1 MRAFSARWIVSTAA
15 SASSVL
21 RSTSTRAETTSN
33 LGDRALL
40 DQALVVR
47 ELRARQLD
55 RFAFDLFVAQREN
68 QVPVSPFDL
77 GDDLDCA
84 LAELAV

>member
-1 MRAFSARWIVSTAA
+1 
-15 SASSVL
+15 
-21 RSTSTRAETTSN
+21 
-33 LGDRALL
+33 LL

-47 ELRARQLD
+47 ELRSRQFD

-68 QVPVSPFDL
+68 QVPVSLFDP

-84 LAELAV
+84 PAELAV